1 LTVFRETAS
10 RTEKGL
16 IARCQGTV
24 VLLVDTGTPAI
35 KPFLAGA
42 IAQNSLLAFRGLS
55 CLNNFLL
62 AYRTG
67 QNTFGVIHR
76 GSRHVRSKYF
86 SAFSVSVLPSA
97 RH

>member
-24 VLLVDTGTPAI
+24 VLLVDTGTPAM

-55 CLNNFLL
+55 CLNNSSQHIGQAKTLL
-62 AYRTG
+62 DLSTVVVGMSEVHGRT
-67 QNTFGVIHR
+67 
-76 GSRHVRSKYF
+76 
-86 SAFSVSVLPSA
+86 
-97 RH
+97 